1 VAHFLCNFV
10 NIILYTVLL
19 VSVVAI
25 LGVETA
31 SVVALLASAG
41 VAVGLALQ
49 GSLSNLAGGIMI
61 LIFHPFRVGNFIE
74 AGGFSGTVIDI
85 DIFYT
90 VINTPDNK
98 VVTVPNGTVMGGA
111 ITNYSVNDTRRVDLV
126 FSVAYGTD
134 AQKVIDVILDEA
146 GKHEMVLKDPE
157 AFCKAYDEQVAAAGG
172 IGVQLL
178 GVGRN
183 GHIGFNEPGEELIG
197 ATHLTALC
205 ESTIDANSRF
215 FATRDDVP
223 RHAITMGMDG
233 ILSAECIVLVVSGK
247 EKHDALMMLLS
258 GKYSTN
264 APVTLLRSHKNVYVF
279 CDEAA
284 YNG

>member
-1 VAHFLCNFV
+1 MQEFLNWLLGVARSFGLKLVAAIAVFIIGRIIIKIFVKRLRNGKMSQKMEATVAHFLCNFV

-157 AFCKAYDEQVAAAGG
+157 AFCRLTKQNSSSLDFTLRVWVEKDNYWKVNFDLLEAVNARFIAEK
-172 IGVQLL
+172 IEIPFNQLD
-178 GVGRN
+178 V
-183 GHIGFNEPGEELIG
+183 HVK
-197 ATHLTALC
+197 
-205 ESTIDANSRF
+205 NS
-215 FATRDDVP
+215 
-223 RHAITMGMDG
+223 
-233 ILSAECIVLVVSGK
+233 
-247 EKHDALMMLLS
+247 
-258 GKYSTN
+258 
-264 APVTLLRSHKNVYVF
+264 
-279 CDEAA
+279 
-284 YNG
+284 